1 MSVYGQQILI
11 ISHDL
16 ELGQSLRAL
25 LPSDAEVQ
33 VLSAL
38 TALGTSISPTHSAS
52 LALVDVALLSGKP
65 LNLLELAPLQAMPVV
80 LILPESLPHTALNPL
95 LAQLHVLG
103 VLIPPYT
110 TDTNRNA
117 LDAAIRN
124 APLHLQKVELEQ
136 QLATAQQRLDQR
148 LQEINV
154 IYTIGKSVAAAMSL
168 DEALPRIVSTAVNLT
183 RAEEGFI
190 ILQEE
195 GRLYL
200 RASHRF
206 NEPDAAPQPTP
217 AKDPVAQRVI
227 QSGRPVMLKRETRLA
242 TGNLVQ
248 ALLYL
253 PILRPGG
260 STMGVLGVVNRERAA
275 EFTEAQLFALSAIAD
290 YTAIAVEN
298 TRLFGEIQR
307 EQYRLHSIVEQAT
320 EAVLI
325 TDEHDCLLLWSR
337 SAANAFGIPDDS
349 AGKPFLEVLQH
360 AQLLELFHQ
369 AIEEPDSPQGE
380 IVLPG
385 GRVMNAQ
392 ITSAPQLGRVV
403 VMQDITKLKELDR
416 IKTEF
421 VQTVSHDL
429 RTPLTTIQGYVMLL
443 DRAGS
448 LNEMQRAFVRK
459 ALDSLA
465 DITDLITDL
474 LDLGRIEAEYEMPM
488 QDLQLQQV
496 LKEVQTRHQNQAR
509 ELNINLEVVPPETP
523 LQVRGNPY
531 RLQQA
536 LGKVV
541 DNAIKYNRP
550 NGEVKLDT
558 EDTGEHVIVRVKD
571 NGFGIPLAD
580 QAHIFER
587 FYRVIL
593 PETESIR
600 GTGLGLA
607 IVKSI
612 IERHRGRIWVESTV
626 GEGSCFTLLLP
637 KNS

>member
-1 MSVYGQQILI
+1 
-11 ISHDL
+11 
-16 ELGQSLRAL
+16 
-25 LPSDAEVQ
+25 
-33 VLSAL
+33 
-38 TALGTSISPTHSAS
+38 
-52 LALVDVALLSGKP
+52 
-65 LNLLELAPLQAMPVV
+65 
-80 LILPESLPHTALNPL
+80 
-95 LAQLHVLG
+95 
-103 VLIPPYT
+103 
-110 TDTNRNA
+110 
-117 LDAAIRN
+117 
-124 APLHLQKVELEQ
+124 
-136 QLATAQQRLDQR
+136 
-148 LQEINV
+148 
-154 IYTIGKSVAAAMSL
+154 
-168 DEALPRIVSTAVNLT
+168 
-183 RAEEGFI
+183 
-190 ILQEE
+190 
-195 GRLYL
+195 
-200 RASHRF
+200 
-206 NEPDAAPQPTP
+206 
-217 AKDPVAQRVI
+217 
-227 QSGRPVMLKRETRLA
+227 
-242 TGNLVQ
+242 
-248 ALLYL
+248 
-253 PILRPGG
+253 
-260 STMGVLGVVNRERAA
+260 
-275 EFTEAQLFALSAIAD
+275 
-290 YTAIAVEN
+290 
-298 TRLFGEIQR
+298 
-307 EQYRLHSIVEQAT
+307 
-320 EAVLI
+320 
-325 TDEHDCLLLWSR
+325 
-337 SAANAFGIPDDS
+337 
-349 AGKPFLEVLQH
+349 
-360 AQLLELFHQ
+360 
-369 AIEEPDSPQGE
+369 
-380 IVLPG
+380 
-385 GRVMNAQ
+385 MNAQ

-488 QDLQLQQV
+488 QDLQLQQI

-612 IERHRGRIWVESTV
+612 IERHRGRIWVESAV

-637 KNS
+637 KNG

>member
-1 MSVYGQQILI
+1 VHGQQILI

-38 TALGTSISPTHSAS
+38 TALGTPISPTRSAS
-52 LALVDVALLSGKP
+52 LALVDVALLSGRP

-110 TDTNRNA
+110 TDINRSA

-206 NEPDAAPQPTP
+206 NEPDAAPQRTP

-227 QSGRPVMLKRETRLA
+227 QSGRPVMLKRETKLA

-307 EQYRLHSIVEQAT
+307 EQHRLHSIVEQAT

-337 SAANAFGIPDDS
+337 TAANAFGIPND
-349 AGKPFLEVLQH
+349 AVGKPFLEVLQH

-509 ELNINLEVVPPETP
+509 ELNINLEVVTPEAP

-550 NGEVKLDT
+550 NGEVKVDT
-558 EDTGEHVIVRVKD
+558 EDTGEHVIVRIKD

-626 GEGSCFTLLLP
+626 GEGSCFTLLFP
-637 KNS
+637 KNG

>member
-1 MSVYGQQILI
+1 VRGQRILI
-11 ISHDL
+11 ISHDS
-16 ELGQSLRAL
+16 ELGQTLRAL
-25 LPSDAEVQ
+25 LPSDAEVE

-38 TALGTSISPTHSAS
+38 TALGTPISPTHPTS
-52 LALVDVALLSGKP
+52 LALVDVTLLSGRP
-65 LNLLELAPLQAMPVV
+65 LNLLELAPLQAMPVL

-103 VLIPPYT
+103 VLVPPYT
-110 TDTNRNA
+110 TDTNRAA

-124 APLHLQKVELEQ
+124 APLHLQKADLEQ
-136 QLATAQQRLDQR
+136 QLAAAQQRLDQR

-154 IYTIGKSVAAAMSL
+154 IYSIGKSVAASMGI
-168 DEALPRIVSTAVNLT
+168 DEALPRIVTTAVNLT

-195 GRLYL
+195 GQLYL

-206 NEPDAAPQPTP
+206 NEPDAVPQRTL
-217 AKDPVAQRVI
+217 ARDPVAQRVI

-260 STMGVLGVVNRERAA
+260 STLGVLGVVNRERTA

-290 YTAIAVEN
+290 YAAVAMEN
-298 TRLFGEIQR
+298 ARLFGEIRR
-307 EQYRLHSIVEQAT
+307 EQHRLHSIVEQAT

-325 TDEHDCLLLWSR
+325 TDEHDHLLFWSR
-337 SAANAFGIPDDS
+337 TAANVFSVPEDAV
-349 AGKPFLEVLQH
+349 GKPFLEVLQH

-392 ITSAPQLGRVV
+392 ITSVPELGRVV

-443 DRAGS
+443 ERAGS

-496 LKEVQTRHQNQAR
+496 LKEVQAQHQNQAR
-509 ELNINLEVVPPETP
+509 DLDISLEIKLPEAP
-523 LQVRGNPY
+523 LQVRGNAY

-536 LGKVV
+536 LGKIV

-550 NGEVKLDT
+550 HGQVKIDT
-558 EDTGEHVIVRVKD
+558 EDTGEHIIVRVKD
-571 NGFGIPLAD
+571 DGFGIPLAD

-612 IERHRGRIWVESTV
+612 IERHRGRIWVESAM

-637 KNS
+637 KNN

>member
-38 TALGTSISPTHSAS
+38 TALGTPISPAHSAS

-110 TDTNRNA
+110 TDTNRSA

-206 NEPDAAPQPTP
+206 NEPDAAPQRTP

-325 TDEHDCLLLWSR
+325 TDEHNCLLLWSR

-488 QDLQLQQV
+488 QDLQLQQI

-612 IERHRGRIWVESTV
+612 IERHRGRIWVESAV

-637 KNS
+637 KNG